1 MEPMTHPMEAEK
13 LIERAIETETP
24 ISFRY
29 WRDGDFDAPP
39 REEGAELPTRRTVS
53 PYELRDGKDGKT
65 LLLCWSHGSEGV
77 RAFDID
83 RIGGVRSEADAEEFV
98 RPVSA

>member
-1 MEPMTHPMEAEK
+1 MMEDNETI
-13 LIERAIETETP
+13 IERAIETETP
-24 ISFRY
+24 LSFRY
-29 WRDGDFDAPP
+29 WK
-39 REEGAELPTRRTVS
+39 EGAELPPRRTVS

-83 RIGGVRSEADAEEFV
+83 RMDGIVSEAENEEFV